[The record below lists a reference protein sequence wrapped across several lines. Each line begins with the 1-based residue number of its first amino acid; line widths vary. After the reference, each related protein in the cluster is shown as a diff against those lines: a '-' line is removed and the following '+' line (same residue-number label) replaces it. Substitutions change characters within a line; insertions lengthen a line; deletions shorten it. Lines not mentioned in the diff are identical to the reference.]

1 MQRTGAA
8 MGYPSIYPTGVTIFD
23 KDRAWSGYTL
33 FPTSKGVLLIDMN
46 GREVRCWAGLQGFP
60 AKMAPGGYVFGSS
73 GRHTGEVAYQD

>member
-1 MQRTGAA
+1 

-33 FPTSKGVLLIDMN
+33 FPISKGVLLIDMN

-60 AKMAPGGYVFGSS
+60 AKMAPGGYVFGRS
-73 GRHTGEVAYQD
+73 GRRTGEAA